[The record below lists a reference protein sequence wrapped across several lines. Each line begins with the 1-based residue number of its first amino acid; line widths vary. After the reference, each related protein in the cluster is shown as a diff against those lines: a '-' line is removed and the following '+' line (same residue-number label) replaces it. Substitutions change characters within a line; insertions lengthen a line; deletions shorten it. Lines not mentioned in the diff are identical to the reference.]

1 MTLEEKKAALYN
13 HFKDDPDKLTTAI
26 SEIMFDIS
34 SVAQLP
40 KYKDAVDNEEDS
52 RTTWLNF
59 LEWAWEFEYEWE
71 FNDKVD
77 NSDYFGFID
86 TFMKKKLDET
96 YTLPTF
102 TVSVIRYGT
111 IKVQAEDYW
120 DARDKA
126 ADHLDEIVWDRDV
139 DIGDAEEE

>member
-1 MTLEEKKAALYN
+1 
-13 HFKDDPDKLTTAI
+13 
-26 SEIMFDIS
+26 
-34 SVAQLP
+34 
-40 KYKDAVDNEEDS
+40 
-52 RTTWLNF
+52 
-59 LEWAWEFEYEWE
+59 
-71 FNDKVD
+71 
-77 NSDYFGFID
+77 
-86 TFMKKKLDET
+86 MKKKLDET